1 MLAEQLK
8 IYLDKAGI
16 HYAWVMAAIVFLF
29 TLATSTITSAPQIL
43 ILPIT
48 EAHGWDISDVSIATG
63 LMYFMTAILCPIGAP
78 LMLRIG
84 VINVVLIVIFLEV
97 IGLLCT
103 VLAFEKWH
111 LLVSIG
117 LCLGIASGIIGLGLS
132 ATVAT
137 RWFTARRGLVVG
149 IMTSAF
155 AAGQLI
161 FMPLMAWITTV
172 SNWQFAIA
180 PGLIGGIICGSLFFL
195 LGKDWPS
202 QLSLAPYGED
212 KIYYPPKENTGNAIS
227 ISFKALS
234 GAIDHPA
241 FWILTITF
249 FICGLTSTGIIGQHF
264 IPFCADN
271 NVGIIMASSYLALMG
286 FFNFIGTMGSGWLS
300 DRYNNYTLLAA
311 YYGLRGLSLF
321 YLPYSNFDV
330 YSLTL
335 WAIFFGL
342 DFIATVPP
350 TVKLSGQFF
359 GTINGPIV
367 FGWIFG
373 AHQLGS
379 AVAAYGSGL
388 SRDILSTYVPAFLLA
403 GLACFIATL
412 LFAYLLTFRPKFS
425 VNTASN
431 SV

>member
-1 MLAEQLK
+1 
-8 IYLDKAGI
+8 
-16 HYAWVMAAIVFLF
+16 
-29 TLATSTITSAPQIL
+29 
-43 ILPIT
+43 
-48 EAHGWDISDVSIATG
+48 
-63 LMYFMTAILCPIGAP
+63 
-78 LMLRIG
+78 MLRIG

-202 QLSLAPYGED
+202 QLSLAAYGDD

-234 GAIDHPA
+234 GAINHPA

-403 GLACFIATL
+403 ALACFIATV
-412 LFAYLLTFRPKFS
+412 LFIYLLTFKPKFS
-425 VNTASN
+425 VYISSN
-431 SV
+431 SI

>member
-1 MLAEQLK
+1 MNLIKNLPGPF
-8 IYLDKAGI
+8 L
-16 HYAWVMAAIVFLF
+16 VFLGAVSLSF
-29 TLATSTITSAPQIL
+29 GGLIVKSFEGSTLWQIL
-43 ILPIT
+43 FWRSVFFII
-48 EAHGWDISDVSIATG
+48 
-63 LMYFMTAILCPIGAP
+63 
-78 LMLRIG
+78 
-84 VINVVLIVIFLEV
+84 VVTIFLLFSYKKRFFS
-97 IGLLCT
+97 ILYKSGL
-103 VLAFEKWH
+103 
-111 LLVSIG
+111 
-117 LCLGIASGIIGLGLS
+117 
-132 ATVAT
+132 
-137 RWFTARRGLVVG
+137 
-149 IMTSAF
+149 
-155 AAGQLI
+155 
-161 FMPLMAWITTV
+161 
-172 SNWQFAIA
+172 

-202 QLSLAPYGED
+202 QLSLAAYGDD

-234 GAIDHPA
+234 GAINHPA

-403 GLACFIATL
+403 GLACFIATM
-412 LFAYLLTFRPKFS
+412 LFIYLLTFKPKFS
-425 VNTASN
+425 VYITSN
-431 SV
+431 SI

>member
-1 MLAEQLK
+1 MGNGLNSL
-8 IYLDKAGI
+8 
-16 HYAWVMAAIVFLF
+16 LF
-29 TLATSTITSAPQIL
+29 TLATSTIANAPQIL
-43 ILPIT
+43 LLPIT
-48 EAHGWDISDVSIATG
+48 QAHGWDISDVSIATG
-63 LMYFMTAILCPIGAP
+63 LMYFMTAMLCPIGAP

-84 VINVVLIVIFLEV
+84 VVNVVLIVIFLEV

-180 PGLIGGIICGSLFFL
+180 PGLVGGILCGLLFFL

-202 QLSLAPYGED
+202 QLSLSAYGDD
-212 KIYYPPKENTGNAIS
+212 KIYYPPAGNTGNAITL
-227 ISFKALS
+227 SFKALS
-234 GAIDHPA
+234 GAINHPT
-241 FWILTITF
+241 FWVLAITF
-249 FICGLTSTGIIGQHF
+249 FICGLTSSGIVGQHF

-388 SRDILSTYVPAFLLA
+388 SRDILSTYVPAFLSA
-403 GLACFIATL
+403 GLACFVATM
-412 LFAYLLTFRPKFS
+412 LFVYLVTFKPKFS
-425 VNTASN
+425 IYTSSN

>member
-1 MLAEQLK
+1 
-8 IYLDKAGI
+8 
-16 HYAWVMAAIVFLF
+16 
-29 TLATSTITSAPQIL
+29 
-43 ILPIT
+43 
-48 EAHGWDISDVSIATG
+48 
-63 LMYFMTAILCPIGAP
+63 MYFMTAILCPIGAP

-234 GAIDHPA
+234 GAINHPA

-403 GLACFIATL
+403 GLACFIATM
-412 LFAYLLTFRPKFS
+412 LFIYLLTFKPKFS
-425 VNTASN
+425 VYISSN
-431 SV
+431 SI

>member
-1 MLAEQLK
+1 MLADKLK
-8 IYLDKAGI
+8 FYLDKAGI

-63 LMYFMTAILCPIGAP
+63 LMYFMTAMLCPIGAP

-84 VINVVLIVIFLEV
+84 VINVVLIVILLEV

-202 QLSLAPYGED
+202 QLNLAAYGDD

-234 GAIDHPA
+234 GAINHPA

-350 TVKLSGQFF
+350 TVKLSG
-359 GTINGPIV
+359 
-367 FGWIFG
+367 
-373 AHQLGS
+373 
-379 AVAAYGSGL
+379 
-388 SRDILSTYVPAFLLA
+388 
-403 GLACFIATL
+403 
-412 LFAYLLTFRPKFS
+412 
-425 VNTASN
+425 
-431 SV
+431 

>member
-1 MLAEQLK
+1 MLADQLK
-8 IYLDKAGI
+8 NYLDKVGI

-29 TLATSTITSAPQIL
+29 TLATSTIASSPQIL

-48 EAHGWDISDVSIATG
+48 QAHGWDISDVSIATG

-84 VINVVLIVIFLEV
+84 VINVVLIVILLEI

-137 RWFTARRGLVVG
+137 RWFSARRGLVVG

-155 AAGQLI
+155 AAGQLV

-180 PGLIGGIICGSLFFL
+180 PGLIGGIICGTLFFL

-202 QLSLAPYGED
+202 ELNLSPYGDEE
-212 KIYYPPKENTGNAIS
+212 IYHPPKENTGNAIT

-234 GAIDHPA
+234 GAISHPA
-241 FWILTITF
+241 FWILAITF
-249 FICGLTSTGIIGQHF
+249 FICGLTST
-264 IPFCADN
+264 C
-271 NVGIIMASSYLALMG
+271 LL
-286 FFNFIGTMGSGWLS
+286 
-300 DRYNNYTLLAA
+300 YT
-311 YYGLRGLSLF
+311 S
-321 YLPYSNFDV
+321 PS
-330 YSLTL
+330 
-335 WAIFFGL
+335 
-342 DFIATVPP
+342 P
-350 TVKLSGQFF
+350 
-359 GTINGPIV
+359 
-367 FGWIFG
+367 
-373 AHQLGS
+373 
-379 AVAAYGSGL
+379 
-388 SRDILSTYVPAFLLA
+388 RD
-403 GLACFIATL
+403 
-412 LFAYLLTFRPKFS
+412 
-425 VNTASN
+425 
-431 SV
+431 

>member
-1 MLAEQLK
+1 MLAQSLK
-8 IYLDKAGI
+8 VYLDKIGI
-16 HYAWVMAAIVFLF
+16 HYSWVMAAMVFLF
-29 TLATSTITSAPQIL
+29 TLATSSIGNAPQIL

-48 EAHGWDISDVSIATG
+48 EAHGWNISDVSLATG
-63 LMYFMTAILCPIGAP
+63 LMYLMTALLCPIGAP

-84 VINVVLIVIFLEV
+84 VINVVLIVIFLE
-97 IGLLCT
+97 ILGLLCT
-103 VLAFEKWH
+103 VLAYEKWH
-111 LLVSIG
+111 LLFSIG
-117 LCLGIASGIIGLGLS
+117 LCLGIASGIIGLGLA

-172 SNWQFAIA
+172 YNWQFAIA
-180 PGLIGGIICGSLFFL
+180 PGLAGGIICGVLFL
-195 LGKDWPS
+195 LFGKDWPS
-202 QLSLAPYGED
+202 QLKLPAYGDDE
-212 KIYYPPKENTGNAIS
+212 IYHPPTNNPDNAVTIS
-227 ISFKALS
+227 VKALL
-234 GAIDHPA
+234 GAINHPA
-241 FWILTITF
+241 FWVLTVTF
-249 FICGLTSTGIIGQHF
+249 FICGLTSTGIVGQHF

-300 DRYNNYTLLAA
+300 DRYNNYTLLAI
-311 YYGLRGLSLF
+311 YYGLRGVSLF
-321 YLPYSNFDV
+321 YLPYSNFDI

-350 TVKLSGQFF
+350 TVKLSGKFF
-359 GTINGPIV
+359 GTVNGPIV

-379 AVAAYGSGL
+379 AVAAYGTGL

-403 GLACFIATL
+403 GLSCFIATT
-412 LFAYLLTFRPKFS
+412 LFLYLLSFRPKFS
-425 VNTASN
+425 H
-431 SV
+431 

>member
-1 MLAEQLK
+1 MLADQLK
-8 IYLDKAGI
+8 NYLDKVGI

-29 TLATSTITSAPQIL
+29 TLATSTIASSPQIL

-48 EAHGWDISDVSIATG
+48 QAHGWDISDVSIATG

-84 VINVVLIVIFLEV
+84 VINVVLIVILLEI

-137 RWFTARRGLVVG
+137 RWFSARRGLVVG

-155 AAGQLI
+155 AAGQLV

-180 PGLIGGIICGSLFFL
+180 PGLIGGIICGTLFFL

-202 QLSLAPYGED
+202 ELNLSPYGDE
-212 KIYYPPKENTGNAIS
+212 KIYHPPKENTGNAIT

-234 GAIDHPA
+234 GAISHPA
-241 FWILTITF
+241 FWILAITF
-249 FICGLTSTGIIGQHF
+249 FICGLTSTGIVGQHF

-271 NVGIIMASSYLALMG
+271 NVGIVMASSYLALMG
-286 FFNFIGTMGSGWLS
+286 FFNFVGTMGSGWLS
-300 DRYNNYTLLAA
+300 DRYNNYTLLGL

-330 YSLTL
+330 FSLTL

-379 AVAAYGSGL
+379 AVAAYGTGL
-388 SRDILSTYVPAFLLA
+388 SRDLLSTYVPAFLLA
-403 GLACFIATL
+403 GLACFIATI
-412 LFAYLLTFRPKFS
+412 LFVYLLTFKPKFS
-425 VNTASN
+425 TFTT
-431 SV
+431 

>member
-16 HYAWVMAAIVFLF
+16 HYAWVMASIVFLF

-63 LMYFMTAILCPIGAP
+63 LMYFMTAMLCPIGAP

-84 VINVVLIVIFLEV
+84 VINVVLIVILLEV
-97 IGLLCT
+97 MGLLCT

-180 PGLIGGIICGSLFFL
+180 PGLIGGI
-195 LGKDWPS
+195 
-202 QLSLAPYGED
+202 
-212 KIYYPPKENTGNAIS
+212 T
-227 ISFKALS
+227 
-234 GAIDHPA
+234 
-241 FWILTITF
+241 
-249 FICGLTSTGIIGQHF
+249 
-264 IPFCADN
+264 
-271 NVGIIMASSYLALMG
+271 VSY
-286 FFNFIGTMGSGWLS
+286 TH
-300 DRYNNYTLLAA
+300 
-311 YYGLRGLSLF
+311 
-321 YLPYSNFDV
+321 
-330 YSLTL
+330 LTL
-335 WAIFFGL
+335 
-342 DFIATVPP
+342 P
-350 TVKLSGQFF
+350 TK
-359 GTINGPIV
+359 
-367 FGWIFG
+367 
-373 AHQLGS
+373 A
-379 AVAAYGSGL
+379 
-388 SRDILSTYVPAFLLA
+388 
-403 GLACFIATL
+403 
-412 LFAYLLTFRPKFS
+412 
-425 VNTASN
+425 
-431 SV
+431 

>member
-63 LMYFMTAILCPIGAP
+63 LMYFMTAMLCPIGAP

-84 VINVVLIVIFLEV
+84 VINVVLIVILLEV

-117 LCLGIASGIIGLGLS
+117 LFLGIASGIIGLGLS

-202 QLSLAPYGED
+202 QLNLAAYGDD
-212 KIYYPPKENTGNAIS
+212 KIYYPPKKDTGNAIS

-234 GAIDHPA
+234 GAINHPA

-403 GLACFIATL
+403 GLACFIATM

-425 VNTASN
+425 INTASN